1 MNKNFYILVIS
12 ALAFVLGYSVN
23 NIAISDT
30 TPKVAVIDISQ
41 IASNSSAVKN
51 LKSAQEKKMSEIQ
64 KTLDQAKAEIA
75 KETDPAKI
83 STLQEKYRNK
93 VNEQKLAMDTEYN
106 KQMTKIDSDIKA
118 VIIEKSRNL
127 NYDLV
132 LPKNV
137 VFFGGDD
144 ITDLISKEIK

>member
-1 MNKNFYILVIS
+1 MNKNFYILVIT

-30 TPKVAVIDISQ
+30 TSKVAVIDISQ

>member
-1 MNKNFYILVIS
+1 MNKNFYILVIT

-64 KTLDQAKAEIA
+64 KTLDQAKA
-75 KETDPAKI
+75 TDPAKI